1 MSVKEVWT
9 ARRNNPNPTEEA
21 ILADLKATGE
31 AWLRSQGA
39 ENLRYLLRRGVQAW
53 KETPPGPGY
62 KLEDCEY
69 LQAQEE
75 VVIQTLND
83 TLGKLLARAFE
94 LGQAQARS

>member
-9 ARRNNPNPTEEA
+9 ARQNNPNPTEEA

-53 KETPPGPGY
+53 KETPPAPGY
-62 KLEDCEY
+62 RLEDCEY

-75 VVIQTLND
+75 VVILTLND
-83 TLGKLLARAFE
+83 ALAKLLARAFE